1 MTTFELATA
10 ERVKTSN
17 SNPASGAWLAT
28 VDPRCREAVQRRV
41 VGQLLQT
48 LLYEAVLPYEAQPL
62 GAGLQRFTVRGRD
75 ARQAPVEYHCQG
87 LLSDSFEVIRLE
99 HASLERVDASG
110 QRSTPDLHQALAE
123 WLGEFRDSPH
133 LGRFILELEQ
143 TQLKDLQARSQGYAA
158 AVPAHELDVDALEQ
172 HFMDAHSYHPCYK
185 SRIGFS
191 LADNL
196 RYGPEFA
203 TPIAVVWLAVANQRA
218 AVNHSRSIDFPAFIR
233 EELGA
238 ARWDEVAR
246 RLAEQGRSIDDY
258 QLMPVHPWQW
268 ENTIV
273 PTFYPELLKGE
284 LIYLG
289 TSDDVYKAQ
298 QSIRTLANASVKER
312 PYVKLAMSMT
322 NTSSTRILARHT
334 VMNGPIITDW
344 LQQLIA
350 SDSTARAL
358 DFVIL
363 GEVAGVSFDYDDL
376 PESRAG
382 QTYGTLGAI
391 WRESLHPYLKADE
404 QAVPFNGLSHVENRY
419 GEGAQVPFID
429 AWIRQYG
436 LQAWTRQLLQVSVP
450 PIIHMLYAEGIGMES
465 HGQNIVLIVKQGW
478 PQRIALKDFH
488 DGVRY
493 SPAHLAR
500 PELCP
505 TLVPLPASHAK
516 LNRNSFIITDDV
528 DAVRDFSCDCFFF
541 ICLTEMA
548 IFLRQ
553 QYQLDEALFWQMTAE
568 VILAYQ
574 ADHPQHRERFAL
586 FDVFAPSYEVEELTK
601 RRLLGDGERR
611 FRSVPNPLHAYRPQ
625 AC

>member
-1 MTTFELATA
+1 MATPLPLKRNTVSPSTA
-10 ERVKTSN
+10 T
-17 SNPASGAWLAT
+17 GAWLA
-28 VDPRCREAVQRRV
+28 DINPERYQQVQRRV
-41 VGQLLQT
+41 IGQLLQT
-48 LLYEAVLPYEAQPL
+48 LLYEAALPYRCETL
-62 GAGLQRFTVRGRD
+62 DDHRHRFTVAVSDG
-75 ARQAPVEYHCQG
+75 VEYHCEG
-87 LLSDSFEVIRLE
+87 LLSTSFELIRLD
-99 HASLERVDASG
+99 HATLERLDSVG
-110 QRSTPDLHQALAE
+110 ERSVPDLHLALSE
-123 WLGEFRDSPH
+123 LLSPFKDSPH
-133 LGRFILELEQ
+133 LARFIQEIEQ
-143 TQLKDLQARSQGYAA
+143 TQLKDLQARSQGYQPAK
-158 AVPAHELDVDALEQ
+158 PAHELDVDALEQ

-191 LADNL
+191 LADN
-196 RYGPEFA
+196 RHYGPEFA
-203 TPIAVVWLAVANQRA
+203 TPFGVVWLAVAKSSA
-218 AVNHSRSIDFPAFIR
+218 SVGHSRNMDFQAFVR
-233 EELGA
+233 QELGTQRWQEISRDLA
-238 ARWDEVAR
+238 A
-246 RLAEQGRSIDDY
+246 QGKSIDDY

-268 ENTIV
+268 DNVTV
-273 PTFYPELLKGE
+273 STFYPEMASGE

-289 TSDDVYKAQ
+289 TSTDVYKAQ
-298 QSIRTLANASVKER
+298 QSIRTLANASQPKR

-334 VMNGPIITDW
+334 VLNGPIITDW
-344 LQQLIA
+344 LHQLIA
-350 SDSTARAL
+350 TDSTARAL

-363 GEVAGVSFDYDDL
+363 GEVAGVSYDYRHL
-376 PESRAG
+376 PEARSA

-391 WRESLHPYLKADE
+391 WRESLHQYLKDDE

-419 GEGAQVPFID
+419 GYGAQAPFIN

-436 LQAWTRQLLQVSVP
+436 LKEWTRQLLQVTVP

-493 SPAHLAR
+493 SPAHLGR

-505 TLVPLPASHAK
+505 ELVPLPDSHAK

-528 DAVRDFSCDCFFF
+528 NAVRDFSCDCFFF
-541 ICLTEMA
+541 ICLAEMA

-553 QYQLDEALFWQMTAE
+553 QYQLDEALFWQMTAD
-568 VILAYQ
+568 VILDYQ
-574 ADHPQHRERFAL
+574 RAHPQHRERFEL

-611 FRSVPNPLHAYRPQ
+611 FRSVPNPLHTYRPQ
-625 AC
+625 

>member
-1 MTTFELATA
+1 MTIFEQAPQSTA
-10 ERVKTSN
+10 
-17 SNPASGAWLAT
+17 PGAWLAGADT
-28 VDPRCREAVQRRV
+28 DVRVKVQQRV

-48 LLYEAVLPYEAQPL
+48 LLYEDVLAYQCEPLANGRYRFIVQGTDAAQ
-62 GAGLQRFTVRGRD
+62 Q
-75 ARQAPVEYHCQG
+75 PVQYHCNG
-87 LLSDSFEVIRLE
+87 LRSSSFELIRLD
-99 HASLERVDASG
+99 HASLERVDAAGHS
-110 QRSTPDLHQALAE
+110 QAPDLHQALAE
-123 WLGEFRDSPH
+123 LLGEFEGSAH
-133 LGRFILELEQ
+133 LPRFIQELEQ
-143 TQLKDLQARSQGYAA
+143 TQLKDLQSRSQGYRAPRAA
-158 AVPAHELDVDALEQ
+158 HRLDVDALEQ

-185 SRIGFS
+185 SRIGFT
-191 LADNL
+191 LHDNT

-203 TPIAVVWLAVANQRA
+203 SPIAIVWLAVAKSCGA
-218 AVNHSRSIDFPAFIR
+218 MNHSSKMDFDAFIR
-233 EELGA
+233 QEAGEKRLQQLA
-238 ARWDEVAR
+238 AILENRAQ
-246 RLAEQGRSIDDY
+246 APDDY
-258 QLMPVHPWQW
+258 WVIPVHPWQW

-273 PTFYPELLKGE
+273 PTFYPELLSGE

-289 TSDDVYKAQ
+289 TSQDQYKAQ
-298 QSIRTLANASVKER
+298 QSIRTLANASSPER

-350 SDSTARAL
+350 TDSTARAL

-363 GEVAGVSFDYDDL
+363 GEVAGVSFSYDHL
-376 PESRAG
+376 PATRAP
-382 QTYGTLGAI
+382 QAYGTLGAI
-391 WRESLHPYLKADE
+391 WRESIHGYLKADE

-419 GEGAQVPFID
+419 GQGEQLPFID
-429 AWIRQYG
+429 AWIAQYG
-436 LQAWTRQLLQVSVP
+436 LQAWTQRLLEVTVP

-465 HGQNIVLIVKQGW
+465 HGQNIVLITRDGW

-500 PELCP
+500 PKLCP

-528 DAVRDFSCDCFFF
+528 NAVRDFSCDCFFF
-541 ICLTEMA
+541 ICLAEMA

-553 QYQLDEALFWQMTAE
+553 HYQLDEARFWQMTAD
-568 VILAYQ
+568 VITAYQ
-574 ADHPQHRERFAL
+574 AAHPQHRERFAL

-611 FRSVPNPLHAYRPQ
+611 FKSVPNPLHAFRPQ
-625 AC
+625 TC

>member
-1 MTTFELATA
+1 MATPLPLKRNTVSPSTA
-10 ERVKTSN
+10 T
-17 SNPASGAWLAT
+17 GAWLA
-28 VDPRCREAVQRRV
+28 DINPERYQQVQRRV
-41 VGQLLQT
+41 IGQLLQT
-48 LLYEAVLPYEAQPL
+48 LLYEAALPYRCEPL
-62 GAGLQRFTVRGRD
+62 DDHRHRFTVAVSDG
-75 ARQAPVEYHCQG
+75 VEYHCKG
-87 LLSDSFEVIRLE
+87 LLSTSFELIRLD
-99 HASLERVDASG
+99 HATLERLNSAG
-110 QRSTPDLHQALAE
+110 ERSVPDVHLALTE
-123 WLGEFRDSPH
+123 LLSPFKDSPH
-133 LGRFILELEQ
+133 LARFIQEIDQ
-143 TQLKDLQARSQGYAA
+143 TQLKDLQARSQGYQPAK
-158 AVPAHELDVDALEQ
+158 PAHELDVDALEQ

-191 LADNL
+191 LADN
-196 RYGPEFA
+196 RHYGPEFA
-203 TPIAVVWLAVANQRA
+203 TPFGVVWLAVAKSSA
-218 AVNHSRSIDFPAFIR
+218 SVGHSRNMDFQAFVR
-233 EELGA
+233 QELGTQRWQEISRDLA
-238 ARWDEVAR
+238 A
-246 RLAEQGRSIDDY
+246 QGKSIDDY

-268 ENTIV
+268 DNVTV
-273 PTFYPELLKGE
+273 STFYPEMASGE

-289 TSDDVYKAQ
+289 TSTDVYKAQ
-298 QSIRTLANASVKER
+298 QSIRTLANASQPKR

-334 VMNGPIITDW
+334 VLNGPIITDW
-344 LQQLIA
+344 LHQLIA
-350 SDSTARAL
+350 TDSTARAL

-363 GEVAGVSFDYDDL
+363 GEVAGVSYDYRHL
-376 PESRAG
+376 PEARSA

-391 WRESLHPYLKADE
+391 WRESLHQYLKDDE

-419 GEGAQVPFID
+419 GDGAQAPFIN

-436 LQAWTRQLLQVSVP
+436 LKEWTRQLLQVTVP

-493 SPAHLAR
+493 SPAHLGR

-505 TLVPLPASHAK
+505 ELVPLPDSHAK

-528 DAVRDFSCDCFFF
+528 NAVRDFSCDCFFF
-541 ICLTEMA
+541 ICLAEMA

-553 QYQLDEALFWQMTAE
+553 QYQLDEALFWQMTAD
-568 VILAYQ
+568 VILDYQ
-574 ADHPQHRERFAL
+574 RAHPQHRERFEL

-611 FRSVPNPLHAYRPQ
+611 FRSVPNPLHTYRPQ
-625 AC
+625 

>member
-1 MTTFELATA
+1 MTIFEQAPQPTAPGVWLAGTDA
-10 ERVKTSN
+10 DVRVK
-17 SNPASGAWLAT
+17 
-28 VDPRCREAVQRRV
+28 VQQRV

-48 LLYEAVLPYEAQPL
+48 LLYEDVLTYQCQALADGRYRFMVQGIDAAQ
-62 GAGLQRFTVRGRD
+62 Q
-75 ARQAPVEYHCQG
+75 PVQYHCNG
-87 LLSDSFEVIRLE
+87 LRSSSFELIRLD
-99 HASLERVDASG
+99 HASLERVDAAGHS
-110 QRSTPDLHQALAE
+110 RVPDLHQALAE
-123 WLGEFRDSPH
+123 LLGEFEGSTH
-133 LGRFILELEQ
+133 LPRFIQELEQ
-143 TQLKDLQARSQGYAA
+143 TQLKDLQSRSQGYRAPRA
-158 AVPAHELDVDALEQ
+158 PHRLDVDALEQ

-191 LADNL
+191 LHDNT

-203 TPIAVVWLAVANQRA
+203 SPIAIVWLAVAKSCGA
-218 AVNHSRSIDFPAFIR
+218 MNHSSKMDFDAFIR
-233 EELGA
+233 QEAGET
-238 ARWDEVAR
+238 
-246 RLAEQGRSIDDY
+246 RLQQLATILEGRGQSPDAY
-258 QLMPVHPWQW
+258 WVLPVHPWQW

-273 PTFYPELLKGE
+273 PTFYPELLSGE

-289 TSDDVYKAQ
+289 TSQDQYKAQ
-298 QSIRTLANASVKER
+298 QSIRTLANASAPER

-350 SDSTARAL
+350 TDSTARAL

-363 GEVAGVSFDYDDL
+363 GEVAGVSFSYDHL
-376 PESRAG
+376 PVTRAS
-382 QTYGTLGAI
+382 QAYGTLGAI
-391 WRESLHPYLKADE
+391 WRESIHAYLKPDE

-419 GEGAQVPFID
+419 GQGEQLPFID
-429 AWIRQYG
+429 AWIAQYG
-436 LQAWTRQLLQVSVP
+436 LQAWAQRLLEVTVP

-465 HGQNIVLIVKQGW
+465 HGQNIVLITRDGW

-500 PELCP
+500 PQLCP

-516 LNRNSFIITDDV
+516 LNRNSFILTDDV
-528 DAVRDFSCDCFFF
+528 NAVRDFSCDCFFF
-541 ICLTEMA
+541 ICLAEMA

-553 QYQLDEALFWQMTAE
+553 HYQLDETRFWQMTAD
-568 VILAYQ
+568 VITAYQ
-574 ADHPQHRERFAL
+574 AAHPQHRERFAL

-611 FRSVPNPLHAYRPQ
+611 FKSVPNPLHPFRPQ
-625 AC
+625 TC